1 MSFQD
6 KCRPKLGPLSNPQIL
21 ELGEYFHRYRT
32 QQLTI
37 VSLKLD
43 QKCFIVEAYIILSI
57 WKKIESLEPE
67 NQAPVYSKLLL
78 GQSYKTFTTVPI

>member
-6 KCRPKLGPLSNPQIL
+6 KCRLKLGPLSNQQIL
-21 ELGEYFHRYRT
+21 ELGKYFHRYRT
-32 QQLTI
+32 QQFTI

-43 QKCFIVEAYIILSI
+43 QKCFIVEASI

-67 NQAPVYSKLLL
+67 NQAPVLFKAVVGTIL
-78 GQSYKTFTTVPI
+78 